1 MAITSSSLCSRAE
14 CRWVDGDGRPTTAAR
29 SFVMVDKTTDTMWLA
44 QDVHLAWRGN
54 DVVVL
59 KVASDAYSCL
69 VGGAEILR
77 PVDHA
82 PDAVAAHP
90 DYQAELL
97 ATGLIAPDRPATRRR
112 RAPPPVRAL
121 QPEPHAPFGS
131 AVQTAVLILAA
142 GRRFE
147 VSPLDRLIRSEPLRR
162 DQPASSRVAEVI
174 AAFYSTL
181 PWVPSPGQCLKRSF
195 ALRRLLAREGI
206 VADWVFGVRTWPF
219 LAHCWLQ
226 IDDVLLA
233 DDLDRVRG
241 FSPILTV

>member
-1 MAITSSSLCSRAE
+1 METGGRRRPPALC
-14 CRWVDGDGRPTTAAR
+14 
-29 SFVMVDKTTDTMWLA
+29 VMVDKPANSVWLA
-44 QDVHLAWRGN
+44 QDVHMAWRGN
-54 DVVVL
+54 DVIVL
-59 KVASDAYSCL
+59 NVASDAYSCI
-69 VGGAEILR
+69 VDGAEILR

-82 PDAVAAHP
+82 HDEVEAHP

-97 ATGLIAPDRPATRRR
+97 AAGLITLDRPATRRR

-121 QPEPHAPFGS
+121 QPEPGASFGS
-131 AVQTAVLILAA
+131 ALQTAFLILAA

-147 VSPLDRLIRSEPLRR
+147 VSTLDRLIRSEPSRR
-162 DQPASSRVAEVI
+162 AMPRSSCSKVAELV
-174 AAFYSTL
+174 AAFHTAS
-181 PWVPSPGQCLKRSF
+181 PWIPSPGQCLKRSF
-195 ALRRLLAREGI
+195 ALRRLLAREG
-206 VADWVFGVRTWPF
+206 VASDWVFGVRTWPF